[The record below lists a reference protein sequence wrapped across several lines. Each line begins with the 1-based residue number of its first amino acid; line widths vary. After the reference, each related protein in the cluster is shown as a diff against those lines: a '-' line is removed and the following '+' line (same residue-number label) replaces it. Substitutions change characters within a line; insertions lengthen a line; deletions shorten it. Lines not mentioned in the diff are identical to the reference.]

1 MEEQMAVRMKRLDHV
16 NVRTANLEGMVEW
29 YGRMLGMETGP
40 RPGFSF
46 PGAWL
51 YAGDAPIV
59 HLVGR
64 EARPGAE
71 DADLRLEHFAISGSG
86 LVELVERARAAGERC
101 DVRKVPDFP
110 IVQVN
115 LWDPDGNHIHIDFD
129 AAEAEGTGLV

>member
-1 MEEQMAVRMKRLDHV
+1 MAVTMKRLDHV
-16 NVRTANLEGMVEW
+16 NVRTARLDEMIDW
-29 YGRMLGMETGP
+29 YGRMLGMRAGP

-51 YAGDAPIV
+51 YAGDHPII

-64 EARPGAE
+64 DARPGAA
-71 DADLRLEHFAISGSG
+71 DGDLRLEHFAISATG
-86 LVELVERARAAGERC
+86 LAELVERAKTAGERC
-101 DVRKVPDFP
+101 EVRKVPDFP

>member
-1 MEEQMAVRMKRLDHV
+1 MALTMRRLDHV
-16 NVRTANLEGMVEW
+16 NVRTANVDAMVEW
-29 YGRMLGMETGP
+29 YGRMLGMRTGP

-51 YAGDAPIV
+51 YAGDHPVI

-71 DADLRLEHFAISGSG
+71 DADLRLEHFAISASG
-86 LVELVERARAAGERC
+86 LTELVERAKAAGERC

>member
-1 MEEQMAVRMKRLDHV
+1 MAVTMKRLDHV
-16 NVRTANLEGMVEW
+16 NVRTADLEAMVEW
-29 YGRMLGMETGP
+29 YGRMLGMRPGP

-51 YAGDAPIV
+51 YAGGRPIV

-64 EARPGAE
+64 ETRPGAAE
-71 DADLRLEHFAISGSG
+71 ADLRLEHFAMSATG
-86 LVELVERARAAGERC
+86 LVELVERAKAAGERH
-101 DVRKVPDFP
+101 DVRRVPDFP

-129 AAEAEGTGLV
+129 AAEAEGTGLL

>member
-1 MEEQMAVRMKRLDHV
+1 MTVMMKRLEHV
-16 NVRTANLEGMVEW
+16 NVRTADVDGMVEW
-29 YGRMLGMETGP
+29 YGRMLGMRTGP

-51 YAGDAPIV
+51 YAGDQPVI

-64 EARPGAE
+64 EARPGAA
-71 DADLRLEHFAISGSG
+71 DIDLRIEHFALSATG
-86 LVELVERARAAGERC
+86 LAELVARAKEAGERC
-101 DVRKVPDFP
+101 DVRRVPDFP

-129 AAEAEGTGLV
+129 ATEAEGTGLV